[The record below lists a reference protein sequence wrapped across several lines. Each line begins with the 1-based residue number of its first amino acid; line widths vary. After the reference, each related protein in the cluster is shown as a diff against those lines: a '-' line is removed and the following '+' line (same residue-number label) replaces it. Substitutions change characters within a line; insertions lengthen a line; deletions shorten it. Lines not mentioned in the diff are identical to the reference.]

1 MSVSETTMRALK
13 DLGLTDYETSSYLV
27 LVEGGQMSASEV
39 SIKSR
44 VPYSRIYDV
53 LGRLEEKGFVQ
64 VMRGRPTLYTAKAPT
79 EVVRLVR
86 LAWQDKIERSSKT
99 VVDELQPKFER
110 ESHASPKDVWVMHG
124 RAAVLAKAIEMV
136 NSARDEIKLSIPS
149 LDLEEDGT
157 ISVAERVLQTKAERV
172 YVLTSHVTDSVRKL
186 IPKNFEVRTRDRVFG
201 AGLVVDGRQTLIM
214 LAGPEEDREFLGVYS
229 SHAVFAA
236 MAGAYF
242 DSLYSD
248 SQSIRRV

>member
-1 MSVSETTMRALK
+1 MRALK

-39 SIKSR
+39 STKSR

-53 LGRLEEKGFVQ
+53 LGRLEEKGFIQ

-86 LAWQDKIERSSKT
+86 LAWEDKIERSSKT
-99 VVDELQPKFER
+99 VVDELQPRFER

-149 LDLEEDGT
+149 FDLEENDAV
-157 ISVAERVLQTKAERV
+157 SVAGRVLQTKAERV
-172 YVLTSHVTDSVRKL
+172 YVLTSHVTGSARKL

-214 LAGPEEDREFLGVYS
+214 LAGPEEEREFLGVYS

>member
-27 LVEGGQMSASEV
+27 LVEGAQMSASEV
-39 SIKSR
+39 STKSK

-53 LGRLEEKGFVQ
+53 LGRLEEKGFIQ

-86 LAWQDKIERSSKT
+86 LAWEDKIDRSSKT
-99 VVDELQPKFER
+99 VVDELQPRFER

-136 NSARDEIKLSIPS
+136 NSAREEIKLSIPS
-149 LDLEEDGT
+149 LDLDEDDAV
-157 ISVAERVLQTKAERV
+157 SVAERVLQTKAERV
-172 YVLTSHVTDSVRKL
+172 YLLTSHVTDSVRKL
-186 IPKNFEVRTRDRVFG
+186 IPKNFEVRTRDRVFA

-214 LAGPEEDREFLGVYS
+214 LAGPEEEKEFLGIYS
-229 SHAVFAA
+229 SHALFAA

>member
-1 MSVSETTMRALK
+1 MRALK

-39 SIKSR
+39 SLKSR

-99 VVDELQPKFER
+99 VVDELQPRFER

-136 NSARDEIKLSIPS
+136 DSARDEIKLSIPS

>member
-39 SIKSR
+39 SLKSR

-99 VVDELQPKFER
+99 VVDELQPRFER

-136 NSARDEIKLSIPS
+136 DSARDEIKLSIPS